1 MAFVAVPQH
10 RYLGLGDAWM
20 TRSKQTTMVGSGE
33 CSRQS
38 PLWLVGE
45 DVSEAK
51 EEEVALLLRTSG
63 EQHCGLH
70 AQLLAVTLLAVA
82 ATAVGLALVGL
93 Q

>member
-1 MAFVAVPQH
+1 MDDEV
-10 RYLGLGDAWM
+10 
-20 TRSKQTTMVGSGE
+20 KQTTMVGSGE

-63 EQHCGLH
+63 EQHCLH

-82 ATAVGLALVGL
+82 ATAVGLALAGL

>member
-38 PLWLVGE
+38 PLWVGE

-51 EEEVALLLRTSG
+51 EEEVALLLRIQG
-63 EQHCGLH
+63 NN
-70 AQLLAVTLLAVA
+70 
-82 ATAVGLALVGL
+82 TADYMHSCW